1 MFNGLDG
8 LVSDI
13 TALNTGVQIRALGL
27 GFSFRFRSSFRF
39 RFGVLGQRGAGSDF
53 LLQPRH
59 RGLISCNRVWVYVMA
74 YKGVALRIIQ
84 ARYEAPRNE
93 APTRSRSCITTG
105 VASL

>member
-8 LVSDI
+8 LASDI

-53 LLQPRH
+53 LLQP
-59 RGLISCNRVWVYVMA
+59 GQTQL
-74 YKGVALRIIQ
+74 Q
-84 ARYEAPRNE
+84 T
-93 APTRSRSCITTG
+93 PT
-105 VASL
+105 